1 MEHIGII
8 PVREISISLIRK
20 DNQILV
26 YQRNDDISGRFFFRL
41 VGGCIEF
48 GEAPEN
54 ALKREFLEEL
64 SLDIEDVVLLE
75 KFESIFTFNGFE
87 RHEVVYLFDSSFVN
101 KDIYNQSIINGL
113 EGERE
118 FKAIW
123 KDISDFKVGLD
134 VLVPEKILNY
144 I

>member
-26 YQRNDDISGRFFFRL
+26 YQRNDDISGRLFFRL
-41 VGGCIEF
+41 VGGCIEY
-48 GEAPEN
+48 GETPEN
-54 ALKREFLEEL
+54 ALKREFFEEL
-64 SLDIEDVVLLE
+64 SLDIEQVVLLE
-75 KFESIFTFNGFE
+75 KFQSVFTFNGFE
-87 RHEVVYLFDSSFVN
+87 RHEVVHLFDSSFVN

-113 EGERE
+113 EGERKFE
-118 FKAIW
+118 AIW
-123 KDISDFKVGLD
+123 KDVSDFKIGTD

>member
-1 MEHIGII
+1 MQHIGII

-48 GEAPEN
+48 GETPEN

-113 EGERE
+113 EGERK

-123 KDISDFKVGLD
+123 KDISDFKVELD